1 VTRRRDEDLDRE
13 IRAHL
18 ELEAADREADGLSPE
33 DARRAARRLFGNPAV
48 VREDARA
55 VWAPLWIQQA
65 GQDARYAWRLAR
77 RTPAFTIG
85 VLFVIALGI
94 GATTTIFSAL
104 RAVVLAPLPFDR
116 PLDLVRVSQMN
127 AARGVADFSVS
138 LPLYREW
145 RDRSTSWRD
154 LAATR
159 TDTVVALGLG
169 EPRRLDARFE
179 TWNLL
184 PLLGVHVRAGRGF
197 SAADDARGAAPVA
210 ILSNRLWR
218 DAFAAAPDVVGR
230 ALTIDGRPT
239 TIIGIAPANGTLVG
253 DADVLLP
260 LVPSE
265 GDVRFDYSDLDVIGR
280 LASGVTMTAARAEMT
295 ALTER
300 VAAELVAAGN
310 QGDVTGWTPRL
321 LPLHEAVVGTAAP
334 RTLSLLFVAAVV
346 LLLVACANVS
356 GLLLARASGRAH
368 EMAVRAA
375 LGGGRGRIVRQ
386 LLVETGCLALGG
398 ALLGLAMSTVALPVL
413 KAGVLSTLPRANDI
427 RIDGGVLMVALV
439 STLLT
444 AVLAGLA
451 PAFRAS
457 QLNVQAS
464 LKANAPAVAGGPRLS
479 RRVLI
484 ASQLALS
491 IVLLTTA
498 GLAARALSDLRSV
511 DLGFSPD
518 HVLSMAFAPERAPE
532 LTTAAFLERL
542 RRLPGVESVAATSA
556 APMGAGNASLHVFPV
571 GPAIL
576 APTTAVQADWRVA
589 SPGYFHTMGTPILA
603 GRDFTAHDDSRS
615 AKVIIVNETLARQM
629 WGRDNPIG
637 RQLDLGGGGGEPAT
651 VVGLVRDVR
660 AHSPAVPP
668 APTYYVSLYR
678 GVWGPVTVVIRTRA
692 DASGVVPLARAELHA
707 LDPAAPLFDVMTM
720 RQRVEGPLTPQ
731 RLLMG
736 LLAGFA
742 LAATLL
748 AVIGMY
754 GLVSYATGQRLRE
767 IALRVALGAS
777 RGHVVRLLLGEGVR
791 LVTVGIAVGVL
802 LAVPAARAV
811 HPLLTGAGTSDPA
824 MFGVAVA
831 VLSLASLAACAIP
844 IRRAL
849 RANPAVVL
857 RGE

>member
-1 VTRRRDEDLDRE
+1 MSRRRDDDLDRE

-33 DARRAARRLFGNPAV
+33 DARREARRLFGNPTI

-55 VWAPLWIQQA
+55 VWLPLWLQQA

-77 RTPAFTIG
+77 RAPAFTIG
-85 VLFVIALGI
+85 VLCVIALGI
-94 GATTTIFSAL
+94 GATTTVFSAL

-116 PLDLVRVSQMN
+116 PQELVRVSQMN

-145 RDRSTSWRD
+145 QARSTSWRD

-159 TDTVVALGLG
+159 TGTVVALGLG

-184 PLLGVHVRAGRGF
+184 PLLGARLQIGREF

-210 ILSNRLWR
+210 ILSNRVWR

-239 TIIGIAPANGTLVG
+239 TIIGVAPSGGTLVG
-253 DADVLLP
+253 DTDVLLP

-265 GDVRFDYSDLDVIGR
+265 KDVRFDYSDLDVIGR
-280 LASGVTMTAARAEMT
+280 LAPGVTIAAARAEMA

-300 VAAELVAAGN
+300 LAAALVVAGN
-310 QGDVTGWTPRL
+310 TGDVIGWSPRL
-321 LPLHEAVVGTAAP
+321 LPLHEVVVGSSAP

-398 ALLGLAMSTVALPVL
+398 ALLGLATSTVVLPIL
-413 KAGVLSTLPRANDI
+413 KAGALSDLPRANDI
-427 RIDGGVLMVALV
+427 RIDGGVLVAALAG
-439 STLLT
+439 TLLT
-444 AVLAGLA
+444 SILAGLV

-464 LKANAPAVAGGPRLS
+464 LKTNASAVAGGPRLP

-484 ASQLALS
+484 TSQLALS

-498 GLAARALSDLRSV
+498 GVAAHALSELRSM

-518 HVLSMAFAPERAPE
+518 HVLSMAVVPEHAPE
-532 LTTAAFLERL
+532 LTTSAFLERL
-542 RRLPGVESVAATSA
+542 RRLPDVESAAATSA
-556 APMGAGNASLHVFPV
+556 APMDAWNTSLHVYPV
-571 GPAIL
+571 GPAII

-589 SPGYFHTMGTPILA
+589 SPGYFQTMGTPILA
-603 GRDFTAHDDSRS
+603 GRDFTAHDDGRS
-615 AKVIIVNETLARQM
+615 AKVIIVNETLARQI
-629 WGRDNPIG
+629 WGHDNPIG
-637 RQLDLGGGGGEPAT
+637 RRLDLGGGGGEPAT

-660 AHSPAVPP
+660 THSPAVSPV
-668 APTYYVSLYR
+668 PTYYQSLAR
-678 GVWGPVTVVIRTRA
+678 GVWGPVTIVIRTRA
-692 DASGVVPLARAELHA
+692 DASRVVPLARAELHA

-720 RQRVEGPLTPQ
+720 RQRVDGPLTPQ

-767 IALRVALGAS
+767 VALRLALGAS
-777 RGHVVRLLLGEGVR
+777 RRHVVRLLLGEGVR
-791 LVTVGIAVGVL
+791 LVTVGIAAGVL
-802 LAVPAARAV
+802 LAVPAVRAMR
-811 HPLLTGAGTSDPA
+811 PLLTGTGTSDPVT
-824 MFGVAVA
+824 FGVAVA
-831 VLSLASLAACAIP
+831 ALAVASLAACAIP

>member
-1 VTRRRDEDLDRE
+1 MSRRRDDDLDRE

-33 DARRAARRLFGNPAV
+33 DARREARRLFGNPTI

-55 VWAPLWIQQA
+55 VWLPLWLQQA

-77 RTPAFTIG
+77 RAPAFTIG
-85 VLFVIALGI
+85 VLCVIALGI
-94 GATTTIFSAL
+94 GATTTVFSAL

-116 PLDLVRVSQMN
+116 PQELVRVSQMN

-145 RDRSTSWRD
+145 QARGTSWRD

-159 TDTVVALGLG
+159 TGTVVALGLG

-184 PLLGVHVRAGRGF
+184 PLLGTRLQIGREF

-210 ILSNRLWR
+210 ILSNRVWR

-239 TIIGIAPANGTLVG
+239 TIIGVAPSGGTLVG

-265 GDVRFDYSDLDVIGR
+265 KDVRFDYSDLDVIGR
-280 LASGVTMTAARAEMT
+280 LAPGVTIAAARAEMA

-300 VAAELVAAGN
+300 LAAALVVAGN
-310 QGDVTGWTPRL
+310 TGDVIGWSPRL
-321 LPLHEAVVGTAAP
+321 LPLHEVVVGSSAP

-398 ALLGLAMSTVALPVL
+398 AFLGLATSAVVLPIL
-413 KAGVLSTLPRANDI
+413 KAGALSDLPRANDI
-427 RIDGGVLMVALV
+427 RIDGGVLVAALAG
-439 STLLT
+439 TLLT
-444 AVLAGLA
+444 SILAGLV

-464 LKANAPAVAGGPRLS
+464 LKTNASAVAGGPRLP

-484 ASQLALS
+484 TSQLALS

-498 GLAARALSDLRSV
+498 GVAAHALSELRSM

-518 HVLSMAFAPERAPE
+518 HVLSMAFVPERAPE
-532 LTTAAFLERL
+532 LTTSAFLERL
-542 RRLPGVESVAATSA
+542 RRLPDVESAAATSA
-556 APMGAGNASLHVFPV
+556 APMDAWNTSLHVYPV
-571 GPAIL
+571 GPAII

-589 SPGYFHTMGTPILA
+589 SPGYFQTMGTPILA
-603 GRDFTAHDDSRS
+603 GRDFTAHDDGRS
-615 AKVIIVNETLARQM
+615 AKVIIVNETLARQI
-629 WGRDNPIG
+629 WGHDNPIG
-637 RQLDLGGGGGEPAT
+637 RRLDLGGGGGEPAT

-660 AHSPAVPP
+660 THSPAVSPV
-668 APTYYVSLYR
+668 PTYYQSLAR
-678 GVWGPVTVVIRTRA
+678 GVWGPVTIVIRTRA
-692 DASGVVPLARAELHA
+692 DASRVVPLARAELHA

-720 RQRVEGPLTPQ
+720 RQRVDGPLTPQ

-767 IALRVALGAS
+767 IALRLALGAS
-777 RGHVVRLLLGEGVR
+777 RRHVVRLLLGEGVR
-791 LVTVGIAVGVL
+791 LVTVGIAAGVL
-802 LAVPAARAV
+802 LAVPAVRAMR
-811 HPLLTGAGTSDPA
+811 PLLAGTGTSDLVT
-824 MFGVAVA
+824 FGVAVA
-831 VLSLASLAACAIP
+831 ALAVASLAACAIP